1 MKANINFPQ
10 REESSTTNTPKQGNV
25 ATKVDHMTSS
35 KENHVTPVERRVG
48 NGVKQI
54 ILLPNVAVGK
64 TITQGKDVRL
74 FDDDVVKKVFK
85 T

>member
-1 MKANINFPQ
+1 M
-10 REESSTTNTPKQGNV
+10 

-64 TITQGKDVRL
+64 IITQDKDVRL
-74 FDDDVVKKVFK
+74 VDDDVGGAVFN